1 MGKLRGRSILCKTIA
16 SHGSMHAADSKQSG
30 TPVCERSTVGWTLL
44 PAMAWALCVCLG
56 ASSAMAAASP
66 WKNADFVDAR
76 LISAVDG
83 TGQLDAVPLGVE
95 LRDRKSVV

>member
-1 MGKLRGRSILCKTIA
+1 M
-16 SHGSMHAADSKQSG
+16 
-30 TPVCERSTVGWTLL
+30 CERSNLGWTILA
-44 PAMAWALCVCLG
+44 AMALALCVCLD

-95 LRDRKSVV
+95 LRMKEGWKT